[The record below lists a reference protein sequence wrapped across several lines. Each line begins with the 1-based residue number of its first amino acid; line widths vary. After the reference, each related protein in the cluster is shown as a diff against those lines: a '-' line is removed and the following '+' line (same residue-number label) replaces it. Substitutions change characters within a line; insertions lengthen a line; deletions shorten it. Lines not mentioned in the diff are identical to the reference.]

1 MLLGIVKID
10 KDSFV
15 ARTLEGKYIKVNNF
29 ILSENVKAGMCME
42 LDLDGLDY
50 IQIDSID

>member
-15 ARTLEGKYIKVNNF
+15 GKTLEGKYIKVKNF
-29 ILSENVKAGMCME
+29 KLGEDVKVGMCME
-42 LDLDGLDY
+42 LDMDGLDY
-50 IQIDSID
+50 LQIESIN